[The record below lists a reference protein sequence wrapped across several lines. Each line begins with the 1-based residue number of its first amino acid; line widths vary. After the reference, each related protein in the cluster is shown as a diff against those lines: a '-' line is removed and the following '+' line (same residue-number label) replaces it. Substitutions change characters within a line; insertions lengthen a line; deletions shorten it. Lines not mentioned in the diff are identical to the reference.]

1 MSAHIHLAAIV
12 ARDGKLLLHRQQLAR
27 QWELPGGPLLPEH
40 EDVDLG
46 MQEILA
52 GMGIEAGPMEHAF
65 IETIYLP
72 RDDGGYLVYNIYDAG
87 SWTGQPLSPDGV
99 EVRWFEPHEV
109 ERIEMDEQVRASVL
123 SALGLREPVDNT
135 EAILAAMARAMGHDA
150 MPAVRQGQPGLDTKT
165 RALQTVAILTALGRV
180 GGLRWHI
187 EMAVDFGASPRE
199 LAESIQ
205 VAADYAG
212 DEITAGARRALSDV
226 LAARGLPSWEARP

>member
-12 ARDGKLLLHRQQLAR
+12 ARDGRLLLHRQQSAQ

-72 RDDGGYLVYNIYDAG
+72 RGEGGYLVYNVYDAG
-87 SWTGQPLSPDGV
+87 RWTGQPLAPDGV

-109 ERIEMDEQVRASVL
+109 ERIEMDEQVRAAVL

-135 EAILAAMARAMGHDA
+135 EAILAAMARAMG
-150 MPAVRQGQPGLDTKT
+150 AVAWPTVREGQPGLDAKA
-165 RALQTVAILTALGRV
+165 RALQTVAILAALGRA

-187 EMAVDFGASPRE
+187 EAAVDFGASPRE
-199 LAESIQ
+199 LAETIQ

-212 DEITAGARRALSDV
+212 DEVTAVARRALTDV
-226 LAARGLPSWEARP
+226 LAARGLQSWEGRP